1 MPIFFFY
8 HFSSHQLLKILS
20 KLTNFEILIL
30 DCPCVDMHVFVIYKG
45 LNKKKSKKILLILF
59 CLLTLLQIFRVY
71 ILESQFDIFRK
82 CVLLGSSLV
91 SQLCS
96 QCLLKNIIL
105 TKCCLLK
112 MFTLMS
118 SCSKIMSNLGL

>member
-1 MPIFFFY
+1 MTIFFFFFY

-30 DCPCVDMHVFVIYKG
+30 DCPCVNMHVFVIYKG
-45 LNKKKSKKILLILF
+45 LNKNKNQSKKILLILF

-112 MFTLMS
+112 MFTLIEFMLQ
-118 SCSKIMSNLGL
+118 NNV